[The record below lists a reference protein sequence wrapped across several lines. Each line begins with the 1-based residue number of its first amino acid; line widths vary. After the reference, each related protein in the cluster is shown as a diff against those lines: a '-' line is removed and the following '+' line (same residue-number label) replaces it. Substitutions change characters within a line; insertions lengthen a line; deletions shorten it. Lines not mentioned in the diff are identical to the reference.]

1 MRPNARS
8 VGYVLMGF
16 PRVSET
22 FIASELLRVEQAGV
36 PLRLFVVKPV
46 EERERELRHPV
57 VDAIRA
63 RAGVPAR
70 RVVADRA
77 AAPLAAAPTCAP
89 FMPAL
94 RRVARRRPRGLA
106 RALATA
112 ARPGRCATAARAV
125 GPAQDLRQGAAA
137 GGRARRPR

>member
-1 MRPNARS
+1 MTSASRGVSHEAHALPTAS

-63 RAGVPAR
+63 RAASTCPTPR
-70 RVVADRA
+70 R
-77 AAPLAAAPTCAP
+77 
-89 FMPAL
+89 
-94 RRVARRRPRGLA
+94 
-106 RALATA
+106 
-112 ARPGRCATAARAV
+112 
-125 GPAQDLRQGAAA
+125 
-137 GGRARRPR
+137 